1 MIYKPSMFNY
11 RSNYENEMIIYN
23 SLKGL
28 QSVSLVSEDKVWRV
42 RKLFEEEKIEEEKLQ
57 GLEELIGL
65 NFFVPYDFDEKLNRE
80 RRQMEYIMQPSLRV
94 VVHTT
99 KACNFRCKYC
109 ALDFEPEHLQQ
120 DGCDNIISFFR
131 KNISK
136 YERVHIS
143 WFGGEPLLKMDAIE
157 YISSAVIDI
166 CRRAKKPYYST
177 VTTNGYLLTPENVDK
192 LIKLRVYNYA
202 VTVDG
207 VKATHDNQRV
217 LENGNG
223 SFDQII
229 RNLEYMRDSVKSRA
243 LNVIIRTNITREIFD
258 RLEEYYNFYN
268 DRFGGDNRFSLFVR
282 PAGDWGGDRVKQ
294 FKGHLI
300 EKGEMEEVYDKLS
313 GLVQGIKYNLNY
325 MDLDFA
331 GTTCNATMLHKYV
344 FGCDGLVSKCD
355 TCNKELAIGKMQS
368 GKKVI
373 NTEQENQWLMGHRS
387 RDTECDKCFFS
398 GSCFMN
404 ACPKG
409 PILYG
414 EKICAKY
421 PAIDSL
427 LRLYIK
433 SQEVRRI

>member
-1 MIYKPSMFNY
+1 
-11 RSNYENEMIIYN
+11 MIIYN

-42 RKLFEEEKIEEEKLQ
+42 RKLFEEEKIEEEILQ

-109 ALDFEPEHLQQ
+109 ALNFEPKHLQQ

-157 YISSAVIDI
+157 YISNAVMDI
-166 CRRAKKPYYST
+166 CRRAKKPYYSS

-355 TCNKELAIGKMQS
+355 TCNKELAIGKIQS

-373 NTEQENQWLMGHRS
+373 NTERENQWLMGHRS
-387 RDTECDKCFFS
+387 KDTECDNCFFS

-421 PAIDSL
+421 PDIDSL